1 MVSRADAR
9 DSLLPRAWPGGL
21 DDVVEAVLTEENL
34 VADEEGR
41 GAEGA
46 ARDRAFGVSDQLG
59 LDGGILAFRGDFGPG
74 QARGIERGDEHFGI
88 VHLEA
93 LAPHRERS
101 EEQTSEL
108 QSLMRIQY

>member
-9 DSLLPRAWPGGL
+9 DSLLPRSWPGGL

-88 VHLEA
+88 DRKSPRLNSR
-93 LAPHRERS
+93 P
-101 EEQTSEL
+101 
-108 QSLMRIQY
+108 

>member
-9 DSLLPRAWPGGL
+9 DSLLPRSWPGGL

-59 LDGGILAFRGDFGPG
+59 LDGGIRTFAGFSAPGRAAASSAGEDTLGPSSVRPPPHN
-74 QARGIERGDEHFGI
+74 ARFALCLKYEEEH
-88 VHLEA
+88 A
-93 LAPHRERS
+93 
-101 EEQTSEL
+101 
-108 QSLMRIQY
+108 

>member
-9 DSLLPRAWPGGL
+9 DSLLPRSWPGGL

-46 ARDRAFGVSDQLG
+46 ASDRAFGVINLLV
-59 LDGGILAFRGDFGPG
+59 LDGGFLAFLGDFGPG
-74 QARGIERGDEHFGI
+74 EARGIQSSV
-88 VHLEA
+88 VH
-93 LAPHRERS
+93 
-101 EEQTSEL
+101 TSEFP
-108 QSLMRIQY
+108 SPIRISYSFFCSIK